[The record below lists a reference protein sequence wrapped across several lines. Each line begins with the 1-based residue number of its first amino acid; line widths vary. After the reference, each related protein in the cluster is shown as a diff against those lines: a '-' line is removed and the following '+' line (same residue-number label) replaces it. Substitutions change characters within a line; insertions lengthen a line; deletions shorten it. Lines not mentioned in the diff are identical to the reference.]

1 MVGTDRG
8 QSGGSGQVAAE
19 NDFAAARY
27 DRGMPKLALLDG
39 HSLAYRAFYALPS
52 DLATPAGQVTNAV
65 LGFTN
70 MLIRLLREEQPDAI
84 AVAWDVRGP
93 NLRKEKYPEYKAQ
106 RDAPPDIFASQLP
119 LIREVLDVLRI
130 RQLTSP
136 GYEADDVIATVTAKA
151 LAESWQ
157 VFVVTGDRDS
167 FQLVGKDVTVLY
179 TRRGISDVVT
189 ASPRWITEKYGI
201 TPQQYRDYAALRG
214 DTSDNLPGVPGVG
227 EKTASRLIT
236 EYGSLD
242 GIYAHLDEQTPRL
255 RENLETHREQ
265 VFLNRELM
273 EMYSDVPV
281 AEAPEGV
288 DLDSF
293 LLQEWERDEV
303 RAVFEGLAFRD
314 VWDRL
319 TDLGGYHSEAA
330 TAQDVEVT
338 TVSSPEAARAAVSGV
353 IAIEPVWDSGGLQG
367 VITAVSNE
375 QAVFVPERH
384 LGALAGAMHTGEGV
398 VAHDAKALLRAFLE
412 ADLEPPPLH
421 FDTAL
426 AAYLINPGQRTPE
439 LEDLAY
445 RELGISVA
453 ATEEADH
460 GDIQGSFD
468 FAGSTGPDLD
478 GLGRRAVA
486 VRALVDSLR
495 TQLEARGELELFQ
508 SIELP
513 LVPILARMEQ
523 TGIGVDRKF
532 LEDFGDELRSRLG
545 KLEAAIHAAAG
556 GPFNVNS
563 TLQLREILYDRLEL
577 PILKKTPKGAPST
590 DASVLAKL
598 RDEHPIVDDLLTF
611 RELEKLRSTYVDALL
626 PLIGPDGRV
635 RGRFNQMAAATGRLS
650 QEQPNLQNI
659 PVRSEEGR
667 AIRRAFVAD
676 DGCEFL
682 VADYSQIELR
692 ILAHMSGDRGL
703 VDAFN
708 QDLDIHAATAANVNG
723 VPIEEVEP
731 SQRRRAKMINFG
743 LLYGME
749 AYGLAQRL
757 EISREEAQ
765 AHIDVYF
772 DRFPDVR
779 DFMQGIVA
787 AARESGY
794 TTTLLGRRR
803 YLPELASGN
812 FRTRQSGERMALNA
826 PIQGSAADIIK
837 KAMVILEGRLRESGL
852 HAEMLLQI
860 HDELVLEVP
869 TEELGAVG
877 ELTRS
882 VMEGIV
888 ELSVPLRVDAVT
900 GKTLADCEH

>member
-1 MVGTDRG
+1 MT
-8 QSGGSGQVAAE
+8 
-19 NDFAAARY
+19 AARY
-27 DRGMPKLALLDG
+27 DPGMARLALLDG

-52 DLATPAGQVTNAV
+52 DLATPSGQVTNAV

-70 MLIRLLREEQPDAI
+70 MLIRLMRDERPDAI

-93 NLRKEKYPEYKAQ
+93 SLRKEKYPEYKAQ

-119 LIREVLDVLRI
+119 LIREVLDVLNI

-136 GYEADDVIATVTAKA
+136 GYEADDVIATITSQAVAG
-151 LAESWQ
+151 SWE
-157 VFVVTGDRDS
+157 VLVVTGDRDS
-167 FQLVGKDVTVLY
+167 FQLVDDDVTVLY

-189 ASPRWITEKYGI
+189 ASPEWITEKYGV
-201 TPQQYRDYAALRG
+201 TPAQYRDYAALRG
-214 DTSDNLPGVPGVG
+214 DSSDNLPGVPGVG
-227 EKTASRLIT
+227 EKTASRLIG
-236 EYGSLD
+236 EYGSLE
-242 GIYAHLDEQTPRL
+242 GVYAHLDEQTPRL
-255 RENLETHREQ
+255 RENLEAHREQ
-265 VFLNRELM
+265 VFLNQELM
-273 EMYSDVPV
+273 EMLPDVPV
-281 AEAPEGV
+281 AEAPDGV
-288 DLDSF
+288 DPESL
-293 LLQEWERDEV
+293 LLQEWDRDEV

-319 TDLGGYHSEAA
+319 TELGGYHSEDEVAA
-330 TAQDVEVT
+330 RDIDVT
-338 TVSSPEAARAAVSGV
+338 TVASRDA
-353 IAIEPVWDSGGLQG
+353 IAKRTDAGTAGIEPVWDNDGLMG
-367 VITAVSNE
+367 AVVSAE
-375 QAVFVPERH
+375 ADRAYFVPEQY
-384 LGALAGAMHTGEGV
+384 LGDLVAEVTSGHGLA
-398 VAHDAKALLRAFLE
+398 AHDGKALLRALFE
-412 ADLEPPPLH
+412 AGLEPPPLG

-426 AAYLINPGQRTPE
+426 AAYIINPGQRTPD

-445 RELGISVA
+445 RELGVSVA
-453 ATEEADH
+453 PVADEAQDT
-460 GDIQGSFD
+460 QASFD
-468 FAGSTGPDLD
+468 FDGSSGPDLES
-478 GLGRRAVA
+478 LGRRAVA
-486 VRALVDSLR
+486 VRDLVDPLR
-495 TQLEARGELELFQ
+495 SQLEARGEADLFGE
-508 SIELP
+508 IELP

-523 TGIGVDRKF
+523 TGVGVDRTF
-532 LEDFGDELRSRLG
+532 LEDFGNDLRGRLA
-545 KLEAAIHAAAG
+545 KLESSIHAAAG

-577 PILKKTPKGAPST
+577 PVLKRTPKGVPST
-590 DASVLAKL
+590 DATVLAKL
-598 RDEHPIVDDLLTF
+598 RGEHPMVDDLLTF

-626 PLIGPDGRV
+626 PLIEPDGRV

-676 DGCEFL
+676 EGCEFL

-708 QDLDIHAATAANVNG
+708 QNLDIHAATAANVNG
-723 VPIEEVEP
+723 VAIEDVEP
-731 SQRRRAKMINFG
+731 GQRRRAKMINFG

-757 EISREEAQ
+757 EISRDEAQ
-765 AHIDVYF
+765 QHIDVYF

-779 DFMQGIVA
+779 EFMQGIVA
-787 AARESGY
+787 EARQSGF

-837 KAMVILEGRLRESGL
+837 KAMVVLEERLREMGSQ
-852 HAEMLLQI
+852 AEMLLQI

-869 TEELGAVG
+869 DG
-877 ELTRS
+877 ELEQVADVTRN

-888 ELSVPLRVDAVT
+888 DLSVPLRVDSAT
-900 GKTLADCEH
+900 GPTLADCEH

>member
-1 MVGTDRG
+1 
-8 QSGGSGQVAAE
+8 
-19 NDFAAARY
+19 
-27 DRGMPKLALLDG
+27 MPTIALLDG

-70 MLIRLLREEQPDAI
+70 MLIRLLREEQPDAV

-130 RQLTSP
+130 QQLTSP
-136 GYEADDVIATVTAKA
+136 GFEADDVIATVTDRAV
-151 LAESWQ
+151 AEDWK
-157 VFVVTGDRDS
+157 VLVVTGDRDS
-167 FQLVGKDVTVLY
+167 FQLVDDNVTVLY

-189 ASPRWITEKYGI
+189 ASPEWITEKYGV
-201 TPQQYRDYAALRG
+201 TPTQYRDYAALRG
-214 DTSDNLPGVPGVG
+214 DNSDNLPGVPGVG
-227 EKTASRLIT
+227 EKTASRLVA

-242 GIYAHLDEQTPRL
+242 GIYAHLDEQTPKL
-255 RENLETHREQ
+255 RENLEAHRDQ

-273 EMYSDVPV
+273 EMYPDVPV
-281 AEAPEGV
+281 AESPGGV
-288 DLDSF
+288 DVESF
-293 LLQEWERDEV
+293 RLQEWERDEV
-303 RAVFEGLAFRD
+303 REVFEGLAFRD
-314 VWDRL
+314 VWQRL
-319 TDLGGYHSEAA
+319 TELGGYHADEATTQEIDVV
-330 TAQDVEVT
+330 TA
-338 TVSSPEAARAAVSGV
+338 SSPEAAAAASGATA
-353 IAIEPVWDSGGLQG
+353 AIEPVWDGDGLQG
-367 VITAVSNE
+367 LVAATSTT
-375 QAVFVPERH
+375 QAVYVPEK
-384 LGALAGAMHTGEGV
+384 LLEPFLDSAGAESGI
-398 VAHDAKALLRAFLE
+398 VAHDSKAVLRAILD
-412 ADLEPPPLH
+412 ADLETPPLH

-426 AAYLINPGQRTPE
+426 AAYLINPAQRTPD

-453 ATEEADH
+453 ASEEAE
-460 GDIQGSFD
+460 GVETQASFD
-468 FAGSTGPDLD
+468 FDGSTGPDLEA
-478 GLGRRAVA
+478 LGRRAVA
-486 VRALVDSLR
+486 VLELVDPLR
-495 TQLEARGELELFQ
+495 EQLEARGELELFRT
-508 SIELP
+508 IELP

-523 TGIGVDRKF
+523 TGVGVDRAF
-532 LEDFGDELRSRLG
+532 LEGFGNDLRSRLG
-545 KLEAAIHAAAG
+545 ALEGAIHEAAG

-563 TLQLREILYDRLEL
+563 TLQLREILYDRLAL
-577 PILKKTPKGAPST
+577 PVLKKTPKGAPST

-626 PLIGPDGRV
+626 PLVEPDGRV

-676 DGCEFL
+676 DGCSFL

-703 VDAFN
+703 VEAFN
-708 QDLDIHAATAANVNG
+708 QNLDIHTATAANVEG
-723 VPIEEVEP
+723 LPIDQVEP
-731 SQRRRAKMINFG
+731 AQRRRAKMINFG

-837 KAMVILEGRLRESGL
+837 KAMVILEDRLRQAGFQ
-852 HAEMLLQI
+852 AEMLLQI

-869 TEELGAVG
+869 EG
-877 ELTRS
+877 ELASVTEITTS
-882 VMEGIV
+882 VMEGII
-888 ELSVPLRVDAVT
+888 ELTVPLRVDTAT
-900 GKTLADCEH
+900 GRTLADCEH

>member
-1 MVGTDRG
+1 
-8 QSGGSGQVAAE
+8 
-19 NDFAAARY
+19 
-27 DRGMPKLALLDG
+27 MPTLALLDG

-93 NLRKEKYPEYKAQ
+93 NLRKERYPEYKAQ

-119 LIREVLDVLRI
+119 LIREVLEVLHI
-130 RQLTSP
+130 TQLTAP
-136 GYEADDVIATVTAKA
+136 GYEADDVIATVAGRA
-151 LAESWQ
+151 VADDWRVL
-157 VFVVTGDRDS
+157 VVTGDRDS
-167 FQLVGKDVTVLY
+167 FQLVDENVTVLY

-189 ASPRWITEKYGI
+189 ASPQWISEKYGV
-201 TPQQYRDYAALRG
+201 TPAQYRDYAALRG
-214 DTSDNLPGVPGVG
+214 DSSDNLPGVPGVG
-227 EKTASRLIT
+227 EKTAARLIAN
-236 EYGSLD
+236 YGSVD
-242 GIYAHLDEQTPRL
+242 DIYEHLDEQTPKL
-255 RENLETHREQ
+255 QENLVAYRDQ
-265 VFLNRELM
+265 VYLNRDLM
-273 EMYSDVPV
+273 EMLPDVPV
-281 AEAPEGV
+281 AEAPEGIE
-288 DLDSF
+288 LESL

-303 RAVFEGLAFRD
+303 QPVFEGLAFRD
-314 VWDRL
+314 AWDRL
-319 TDLGGYHSEAA
+319 TELGGYHAE
-330 TAQDVEVT
+330 EVT
-338 TVSSPEAARAAVSGV
+338 SRDVDVTTISSAEAVQAAVGEGMV
-353 IAIEPVWDSGGLQG
+353 AIEPVWDAGGIVG
-367 VITAVSNE
+367 VVTATGPDQV
-375 QAVFVPERH
+375 AYVPEGLLDIVVAAVDADH
-384 LGALAGAMHTGEGV
+384 GLA
-398 VAHDAKALLRAFLE
+398 AHDAKRLYRTLLD
-412 ADLEPPPLH
+412 ADLQTPPLG

-426 AAYLINPGQRTPE
+426 AGYIINPGQRAPD

-453 ATEEADH
+453 ASEDTEEAVS
-460 GDIQGSFD
+460 QASFD
-468 FAGSTGPDLD
+468 FSGASGPDLA
-478 GLGRRAVA
+478 GLGRRAIA
-486 VRALVDSLR
+486 VSELVEPLQA
-495 TQLEARGELELFQ
+495 QLEARGELELFRTV
-508 SIELP
+508 ELP
-513 LVPILARMEQ
+513 LVPILARMEAV
-523 TGIGVDRKF
+523 GVGVDRGF
-532 LEDFGDELRSRLG
+532 LEAFGADLRSRLG
-545 KLEAAIHAAAG
+545 ILETAIHEAAG

-563 TLQLREILYDRLEL
+563 TLQLREILYERLDL
-577 PILKKTPKGAPST
+577 PILKRTPKGVPST

-598 RDEHPIVDDLLTF
+598 RDEHPMVADLLTF

-626 PLIGPDGRV
+626 PLIEPDGRV

-667 AIRRAFVAD
+667 AIRQAFVAD
-676 DGCEFL
+676 EGCEFL

-703 VDAFN
+703 VDAFKEN
-708 QDLDIHAATAANVNG
+708 LDIHAATAANVNG
-723 VPIEEVEP
+723 ISISEVEP
-731 SQRRRAKMINFG
+731 AQRRRAKMINFG

-749 AYGLAQRL
+749 AYGLGQRL
-757 EISREEAQ
+757 EIGREEAQ
-765 AHIDVYF
+765 QHIDVYF

-787 AARESGY
+787 KARESGY

-837 KAMVILEGRLRESGL
+837 KAMVVLDAELRKGGYRS
-852 HAEMLLQI
+852 EMLLQI

-869 TEELGAVG
+869 TEELEAVT
-877 ELTRS
+877 ELTKS

-888 ELSVPLRVDAVT
+888 ELSVPLRVESASGT
-900 GKTLADCEH
+900 TLADCEH

>member
-1 MVGTDRG
+1 
-8 QSGGSGQVAAE
+8 
-19 NDFAAARY
+19 
-27 DRGMPKLALLDG
+27 MPTIALLDG

-70 MLIRLLREEQPDAI
+70 MLIRLLREEQPDAV

-93 NLRKEKYPEYKAQ
+93 NLRKERFPEYKAQ

-130 RQLTSP
+130 KQLTSP

-151 LAESWQ
+151 VSHEWEVL
-157 VFVVTGDRDS
+157 VVTGDRDS
-167 FQLVGKDVTVLY
+167 FQLVNDEVTVLY

-189 ASPRWITEKYGI
+189 ASPQWITERYGI

-227 EKTASRLIT
+227 EKTASRLIA

-242 GIYAHLDEQTPRL
+242 GIYAHLDEQTPKL
-255 RENLETHREQ
+255 RENLEAHRDQ

-273 EMYSDVPV
+273 EMYPDVPV
-281 AEAPEGV
+281 VEAPEGV
-288 DLDSF
+288 DLESL
-293 LLQEWERDEV
+293 LLQEWELDEV
-303 RAVFEGLAFRD
+303 REVFEGLAFRD
-314 VWDRL
+314 VWERL
-319 TDLGGYHSEAA
+319 TELGGYHQEEA
-330 TAQDVEVT
+330 TAREIEVT
-338 TVSSPEAARAAVSGV
+338 TASSAEAVVGAVGDIV
-353 IAIEPVWDSGGLQG
+353 AMEPVWDEGGLQG
-367 VITAVSNE
+367 VVAAVSDE
-375 QAVFVPERH
+375 QAIFVPEKH
-384 LGALAGAMHTGEGV
+384 VDALMAAITPDTGA
-398 VAHDAKALLRAFLE
+398 VAHDAKALMRAILE
-412 ADLEPPPLH
+412 ADLEPPPLR

-453 ATEEADH
+453 ASDEKGETAT
-460 GDIQGSFD
+460 QGSFD
-468 FAGSTGPDLD
+468 FDGPGGPDLD
-478 GLGRRAVA
+478 AIGRRAVA
-486 VRALVDSLR
+486 VRELVDPLR
-495 TQLEARGELELFQ
+495 TQLEARGELELFG

-523 TGIGVDRKF
+523 TGVGVDREF
-532 LEDFGDELRSRLG
+532 LEDFGSDLRSRLG
-545 KLEAAIHAAAG
+545 TLETAIHEAAG

-563 TLQLREILYDRLEL
+563 TLQLREILFDRLDL
-577 PILKKTPKGAPST
+577 PVLKKTPKGAPST
-590 DASVLAKL
+590 DATVLAKL
-598 RDEHPIVDDLLTF
+598 RDEHPIVDHLLTF

-626 PLIGPDGRV
+626 PLVEPDGRV

-676 DGCEFL
+676 EGCEFL

-723 VPIEEVEP
+723 VPIENVEP
-731 SQRRRAKMINFG
+731 GQRRRAKMINFG

-772 DRFPDVR
+772 ERFPEVR

-837 KAMVILEGRLRESGL
+837 KAMVILEEKLRRSGF

-869 TEELGAVG
+869 SQELGEVTD
-877 ELTRS
+877 LTKS

-888 ELSVPLRVDAVT
+888 ELSVPLRVDTAT